1 MTVNS
6 YMSSKISFRV
16 RFIVIR
22 IESDGNIVLIEFR
35 YVLSFYRNNH
45 IFFNLTNYKPDAI
58 RYFVFICK
66 DVTSLLYIEPF
77 HINYSQLKIDIITN
91 HRLITHLTHNQTY
104 LTYHYSLSAKAIL
117 ILNSSFCIPN
127 FKLISSSHHQ
137 PVT

>member
-1 MTVNS
+1 MTDNS

-22 IESDGNIVLIEFR
+22 IKSHGNIVLIEFR
-35 YVLSFYRNNH
+35 YVLSFYRN
-45 IFFNLTNYKPDAI
+45 IFLNLTNCKPDAI

-66 DVTSLLYIEPF
+66 YVTSLLYIEPF

-91 HRLITHLTHNQTY
+91 HRLITYLTHNQTY